1 MRRSTLNE
9 PGRRCSAF
17 PPCGVLVVAIAFGAC
32 GCATG
37 TSAVAA
43 PTHRKASLYR
53 SASAHVQL
61 APDDAF
67 VPAAALLLERED
79 IEITDLNEAQHR
91 CKAVAGDRKLTFRV
105 IESGAGGSRLSM
117 LVGGGHD
124 PEANQELADRLI
136 QEICG
141 RLGVACESGTGL
153 P

>member
-1 MRRSTLNE
+1 VKRSLVMRSA
-9 PGRRCSAF
+9 GRAGEAVASWA
-17 PPCGVLVVAIAFGAC
+17 LVAAIAFGAC

-43 PTHRKASLYR
+43 STHRKASLHR

-67 VPAAALLLERED
+67 VPAAELLLERED
-79 IEITDLNEAQHR
+79 IEITDLNQARNQ

-124 PEANQELADRLI
+124 PEANQELADELVK
-136 QEICG
+136 EICG

>member
-9 PGRRCSAF
+9 PGRRYSAF
-17 PPCGVLVVAIAFGAC
+17 PLWSVLVVAIAFGAC

-43 PTHRKASLYR
+43 STHRKASLHR

-67 VPAAALLLERED
+67 VPAAELLLERED
-79 IEITDLNEAQHR
+79 IEITDLNQARNQ

-124 PEANQELADRLI
+124 PEANQELADELVK
-136 QEICG
+136 EICG
-141 RLGVACESGTGL
+141 RLGVACESGTG
-153 P
+153 